1 MLTLYD
7 LPLGPPL
14 EKNGH
19 ESTCGLSMGLLE
31 TLVASLWFSCHIG
44 QNLEHKCCGV
54 PVLSFSSVSYFA
66 TKKSIKSKE
75 RVKWARGYISCLL
88 REAAQQVWS

>member
-1 MLTLYD
+1 MLTLCD

-19 ESTCGLSMGLLE
+19 ESIYGISMGILE
-31 TLVASLWFSCHIG
+31 TLVAFLWLSCHTG

-54 PVLSFSSVSYFA
+54 PVLSFSGVSYIV
-66 TKKSIKSKE
+66 TKSIKPEGKD
-75 RVKWARGYISCLL
+75 KMGKGLDKLI
-88 REAAQQVWS
+88 REAVK